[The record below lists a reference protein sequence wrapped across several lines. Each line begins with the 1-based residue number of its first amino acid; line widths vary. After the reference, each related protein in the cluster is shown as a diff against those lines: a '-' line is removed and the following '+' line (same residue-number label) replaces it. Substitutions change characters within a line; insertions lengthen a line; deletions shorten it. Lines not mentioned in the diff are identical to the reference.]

1 MSYKYSIRIG
11 ENCAKAVG
19 IALPISRKQ
28 SIMICK
34 FIRNKNVP
42 LAKKHL
48 AEVILKKRAVPFTRF
63 NDDMGHR
70 PGMASGRY
78 PIKACQNILALLE
91 SAEANAQFK
100 GLNTA
105 DLVVTHVSAQKGP
118 DTWRYGRHIRRQA
131 KRTHIEIVLEEK
143 KTVKKEKKAKRAK
156 PKETKP
162 AETPKKEATPVIK
175 EEKKLELSKSSKFT
189 EQEVR
194 RKAEVKQEKPKEAP
208 KPEAKPKPETK
219 KEEVKEK

>member
-175 EEKKLELSKSSKFT
+175 EEKK
-189 EQEVR
+189 
-194 RKAEVKQEKPKEAP
+194 AEVKQEKPKEAP